1 MISLKRISRAALG
14 ALTLGLCVA
23 PSCTPLPI
31 GETMVVLQTDLSLPK
46 DVDRVTI
53 QALVRGDQRHF
64 NEFTKLGQ
72 SGQLQ
77 IPASIGLTLGD
88 DTDPTT
94 PVTFR
99 VTAYQGTKA
108 RVLREVVTT
117 IPKDR
122 LVALKLPI
130 QWLCWEGA
138 EGLTL
143 DADDHAI
150 SNCPENQT
158 CIAGTCAN
166 NVVDPATLDTYAP
179 EEVFGG
185 GTGKNNDGTCF
196 DTSACFTDSVDAPVE
211 DTGTECFIKTTA
223 DKNVAIRSDSAG
235 ICGASGCFVPIDAKS
250 DLGWQPG
257 ATDGTLKL
265 PYAVCQRIKDKKA
278 SGVSISG
285 ACPLKTDG
293 IPTCGP
299 WSSAGASPPPPEKI
313 GPVTLIGNQLQPIS
327 IAVAAGN
334 VYWTIAGPYSAAE
347 GVVKRIPIS
356 GGSATVIQAAQ
367 AYPRDIAVTTDPS
380 TGKLANVLWANAGI
394 DKDVM
399 TPNGAAVIERSF
411 ATPATPMDVK
421 LNFDLPIGQPEGV
434 AAGADGIFFTDFGAN
449 AVYRVNTSG
458 MTLLAGTANGTKQNL
473 PYRIA
478 VDKAKAYWTN
488 EGHPG
493 MNDGSVVICDFND
506 PLPIEIAAKQV
517 FPQNFVLDIDES
529 TSRAKAVFWANQGT
543 AAMQEDV
550 SQKVMTVSLDGNG
563 APAGMP
569 VAVAAGSAPTG
580 IALDKD
586 FVYWSNQGDGTIMKL
601 NRKDS
606 STHVV
611 AVKQN
616 VPGALVVDGE
626 HIYWI
631 NKGDANKGIFG
642 SIMMISKDAPEP
654 KAE

>member
-1 MISLKRISRAALG
+1 MISLKRISRAALC

-88 DTDPTT
+88 GTDPTT

-117 IPKDR
+117 IPQDR

-130 QWLCWEGA
+130 QWLCWEEADGLKLDA
-138 EGLTL
+138 EGI
-143 DADDHAI
+143 AV

-158 CIAGTCAN
+158 CIAGTCAD

-223 DKNVAIRSDSAG
+223 DKNVAIRSDTAG
-235 ICGASGCFVPIDAKS
+235 ICGAAGCFVPIDAKS

-299 WSSAGASPPPPEKI
+299 WSSAGESPPAPEKL
-313 GPVTLIGNQLQPIS
+313 GPVTLIGNQVQPVS

-334 VYWTIAGPYSAAE
+334 VYWTVAGPYTAAE
-347 GVVKRIPIS
+347 GVVKRIPIGSS
-356 GGSATVIQAAQ
+356 GTAIVQAAQ
-367 AYPRDIAVTTDPS
+367 AYPRDIAVTTDAA
-380 TGKLANVLWANAGI
+380 TGKLANVLWASAGVT
-394 DKDVM
+394 KEGMM
-399 TPNGAAVIERSF
+399 TPEGATVTERSF
-411 ATPATPMDVK
+411 AVPSAPTDVK
-421 LNFDLPIGQPEGV
+421 LNFNLPLVSPEGV
-434 AAGADGIFFTDFGAN
+434 AAGLDGVFFTDFGAN
-449 AVYRVNTSG
+449 AVYRVNTAG
-458 MTLLAGTANGTKQNL
+458 MTLLAGPSNGTPQNR

-478 VDKAKAYWTN
+478 VDKGKAYWTN
-488 EGHPG
+488 EGNLNK
-493 MNDGSVVICDFND
+493 NDGSIAACELSD
-506 PLPIEIAAKQV
+506 PLPVTIAAGQDV
-517 FPQNFVLDIDES
+517 PRNLVLDIDES
-529 TSRAKAVFWANQGT
+529 TSQARAAFWTNYGT
-543 AAMQEDV
+543 SGSEV
-550 SQKVMTVSLDGNG
+550 SQKVMMAELGPNVVVT
-563 APAGMP
+563 AI
-569 VAVAAGSAPTG
+569 AAGNKPSG

-586 FVYWSNQGDGTIMKL
+586 FVYWTNQGDNTVMRYDRNDKT
-601 NRKDS
+601 
-606 STHVV
+606 THVV
-611 AVKQN
+611 ATKQN
-616 VPGALVVDGE
+616 VPGAIVVDKE
-626 HIYWI
+626 SIYWI
-631 NKGDANKGIFG
+631 NEGNANTPG
-642 SIMMISKDAPEP
+642 SIMYIAKDAPDA